1 MRAAITSNGKQQGS
15 CHFRP
20 TEIFLKLAAV
30 TLEEPV
36 SVELQL
42 SPIRQNRQR
51 KSREFVRRPLLITAG
66 AGVYSSA
73 ASNSKSAAWGCG
85 VICTLG
91 YDVDGGE
98 DRSRC
103 RNTASASSSKP
114 SPAILSGLRLRNRSG
129 LQGRADLPRNP
140 GDRVRVSVEPSD
152 LAAQLKQPGSRC
164 DAIGRDCTGPAG
176 YHLAVAGPATKGLPA
191 SLSPPSL
198 LRLCAGAMSD
208 LKALQVWP
216 VNSTLWRIDLGEA
229 LRHYLD
235 LRAADFL
242 SGLLTALW
250 PRPLDFASADRWAA

>member
-1 MRAAITSNGKQQGS
+1 MENNKDHAISDQPRFFSNLQRLRSKSLSRSSYSCRQSDKIDSGKVGS
-15 CHFRP
+15 
-20 TEIFLKLAAV
+20 L
-30 TLEEPV
+30 
-36 SVELQL
+36 
-42 SPIRQNRQR
+42 
-51 KSREFVRRPLLITAG
+51 EFVRRRLLITAG

-140 GDRVRVSVEPSD
+140 GDRVRVSVEPGD
-152 LAAQLKQPGSRC
+152 LAAQLKQSGSRC

-176 YHLAVAGPATKGLPA
+176 DHLAVAGLATKGLPA

-208 LKALQVWP
+208 LKAYRFGRSIP
-216 VNSTLWRIDLGEA
+216 PYGASTWGRHCA
-229 LRHYLD
+229 HYLD